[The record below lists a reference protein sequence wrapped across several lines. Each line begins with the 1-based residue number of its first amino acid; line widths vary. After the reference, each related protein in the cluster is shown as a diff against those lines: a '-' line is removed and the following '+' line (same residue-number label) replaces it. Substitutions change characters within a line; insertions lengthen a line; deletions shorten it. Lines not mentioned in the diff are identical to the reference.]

1 MPEHVSALAW
11 LTRLAEDPSL
21 WGLPVF
27 CPGEFVRV
35 VTHPRIFDPPTRLES
50 ALEALFGLLA
60 SPSLRVLNPGPR
72 YPELF
77 SQHLREADAR
87 GNLADTQIA
96 AVCVEYRVTALLT
109 AARDFARF
117 AKLKRLSLSDA
128 ATGSLRSPSSR
139 SRSIRRVCGAYS
151 GNLAVPSA
159 CPARHARV
167 TSGTFGGLRRASRL
181 RQIG

>member
-1 MPEHVSALAW
+1 VIAVDTNVLIYAHREELPEHVSALAW
-11 LTRLAEDPSL
+11 LTRLAEDPLL

-27 CPGEFVRV
+27 CLGEFVRV
-35 VTHPRIFDPPTRLES
+35 VTHPRIFDPPTRLEF

-87 GNLADTQIA
+87 GNLAFDAQIA
-96 AVCVEYRVTALLT
+96 AVCVEHRVTALLT
-109 AARDFARF
+109 ADRDFARF

-128 ATGSLRSPSSR
+128 PT
-139 SRSIRRVCGAYS
+139 
-151 GNLAVPSA
+151 
-159 CPARHARV
+159 
-167 TSGTFGGLRRASRL
+167 
-181 RQIG
+181 